1 MPLKEVLFLGVV
13 AVEQLP
19 LLPKIGTGASFAGLG
34 PTKISLQGFP
44 FSVFD
49 ASGLVPPQQV
59 RPGWDGGGGQPLNDY
74 KMFSIVYT
82 MIK

>member
-49 ASGLVPPQQV
+49 APLA
-59 RPGWDGGGGQPLNDY
+59 PGPMPLD
-74 KMFSIVYT
+74 FR
-82 MIK
+82 

>member
-49 ASGLVPPQQV
+49 APLVSSTH
-59 RPGWDGGGGQPLNDY
+59 DHTHDHATSLAD
-74 KMFSIVYT
+74 
-82 MIK
+82 